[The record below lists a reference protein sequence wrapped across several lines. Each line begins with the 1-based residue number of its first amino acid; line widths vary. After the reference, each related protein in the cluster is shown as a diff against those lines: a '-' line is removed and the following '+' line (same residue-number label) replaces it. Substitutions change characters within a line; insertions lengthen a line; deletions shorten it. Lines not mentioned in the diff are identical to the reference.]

1 MMSGGWPAVALLCL
15 VAASA
20 SAANADEKNIERWDR
35 VVFLIEVQQE
45 PEKKLQH
52 THASSGFLVA
62 QGEQFFLITAAHG
75 AEKTSPKTEVQFRSP
90 EGKTAKV
97 LLGDITADQG
107 DPWHRHP
114 QADLAVAR
122 VAIQEKSPEAAQ
134 QLFALAIPMEDLLTA
149 SPRRTT
155 AIEVTGFPMRLGL
168 KPAISPLVMTGRVA
182 SRELPISAKWG
193 DETIVLAQ
201 AAVAPGISGGA
212 VFAEEPSPEK
222 CRVVGMCIGFLMD
235 NSTEV
240 KLAKIVPSHILI
252 DFMRKEFPAPSN

>member
-1 MMSGGWPAVALLCL
+1 MMSGHWSVVAVLCFL
-15 VAASA
+15 AT
-20 SAANADEKNIERWDR
+20 SAAAAEADEKNIERWDR
-35 VVFLIEVQQE
+35 VVFLKEVQQE

-52 THASSGFLVA
+52 THTSSGFLVA
-62 QGEQFFLITAAHG
+62 EGGQYCLITAGHG
-75 AEKTSPKTEVQFRSP
+75 AEKTSPKTEIYFRSP

-107 DPWHRHP
+107 DPWHRHL

-122 VAIQEKSPEAAQ
+122 VAIRENSPEAVQ
-134 QLFALAIPMEDLLTA
+134 QLFALAIPMEDLLAT

-201 AAVAPGISGGA
+201 AAIAPGISGGA
-212 VFAEEPSPEK
+212 VFAEEPSPDK

-235 NSTEV
+235 NRTEV
-240 KLAKIVPSHILI
+240 KLAKIVPSHILM
-252 DFMRKEFPAPSN
+252 DFMRQEFPPPAN